1 VSRIASQAS
10 WNINSDEDSIFDGTQ
25 PKSNKTPTT
34 TNKTPT
40 TTNKTPTITN
50 KTPTT
55 NNKAPTATN
64 KTPTTTN
71 KAPTATNKTP
81 TATNKT
87 ATATATNETPT
98 TANNNPATGDKTPA
112 STNRTTTNLE
122 ESTAIGIAFNAD
134 LIAEYRT
141 RLKAIYDKGRKGE
154 FSKVTFRYTRTGKS
168 KDYSEA
174 LSFYDGQLEYED
186 RPSEDVLLPFTC
198 MIYYCKKKLTIVK
211 FHIGKFNLSTS
222 INRFYFI
229 C

>member
-40 TTNKTPTITN
+40 TTNKTPT
-50 KTPTT
+50 
-55 NNKAPTATN
+55 ATN

-71 KAPTATNKTP
+71 KAP
-81 TATNKT
+81 
-87 ATATATNETPT
+87 TATNETPT

-174 LSFYDGQLEYED
+174 LAFYDGQLEYED